1 MAGKKQG
8 WAAIPQEE
16 LDRVKQQTDIV
27 RVIGSYVRLEKS
39 GTEYKGLCPFH
50 NEKTPSF
57 HVIPAK
63 QFFNCHGC
71 GAHGDVFD
79 FLSEHAGMKFRDAAS
94 ALGARVDDGQPAASL
109 PAPREMPP
117 PPAEHSAA
125 PDAEDGRY
133 QRLDVAGEDMPAA
146 PKVHFKL
153 GQPSSV
159 HPYYRADGA
168 VHGYV
173 YRFAVRRP
181 DGKMG
186 KETWPL
192 TPWLDNGK
200 PKWRWQAMAEPRPLY
215 GLHDLAEALERLPA
229 EQVTVLLVE
238 GEKPVDA
245 AKPALAAQ
253 GVTDVVVM
261 SWPGGC
267 KAAMRPDRN
276 DWSPLAGL
284 RVVQW
289 PDCDSKHVKLTA
301 EEAAAG
307 VEQTSKPL
315 LPEHEQPG
323 VAAMDAIGQV
333 LLGMGCSVSRVSI
346 APPGSIDDGWD
357 IADAIDQL
365 EPEEWL
371 AMLYGA
377 QPWSPRQAEA
387 EPAPVVKASP
397 PQLTVIDGGKADDSQ
412 AAGGWT
418 IGRVLTEFA
427 LIIGSNR
434 VWHHTTQQE
443 MAMAAMRQL
452 VGIGP
457 AKEWQALAVG
467 ERGKLGISRQDIS
480 RVIAEARA
488 KEVIEAIGGMSPFER
503 YVVLDGTPT
512 IYDRVLDQVITVP
525 TIKLALGSEAFKF
538 WDNGDKKKIPH
549 THLVFDPTETCP
561 AGYINTF
568 KPEWPKYFKP
578 DGYTDRLPPQEAAG
592 FFDGC
597 ANIIKLS
604 MQLCNYDFSVWTW
617 LMCWLAY
624 PLQNPGAKL
633 DTAVI
638 VASPENGTG
647 KSMLFDVIM
656 RRIYGK
662 YSVMIGAAQ
671 LASQY
676 NPWAEN
682 ALFAVGEEMTD
693 PADPQG
699 NAAKLK
705 LMITGFE
712 QVVEAKF
719 LNGRLVRNHINLAL
733 LSNLITV
740 VMIDLTDRR
749 YLCVSPEHIL
759 TEAEQA
765 ILEKEINGDGIEWF
779 YSFLMSIKTEYL
791 RKSVSK
797 EMADNHFDSVCFH
810 PHSKPVMTLAKQT
823 MARLGMSNWELFFEM
838 WKEGELV
845 YQHQNGEEV
854 SIPFGPVVKDELYT
868 FFEAWAKRENAHR
881 VISRTRFFNMSSGK
895 GQAIKGQWMSI
906 NAARRQRTI
915 WFPKGMTNPPSG
927 ADSREKWIGD
937 SVVSFR
943 DAVYSAYG
951 VDVDQKKIDSGS

>member
-1 MAGKKQG
+1 MVGKPQG
-8 WAAIPQEE
+8 WPSIPQEE
-16 LDRVKQQTDIV
+16 LDRVKRESDIV
-27 RVIGSYVRLEKS
+27 GLIGSYVKLEKA
-39 GTEYKGLCPFH
+39 GAEYKGLCPFH
-50 NEKTPSF
+50 SEKTPSF
-57 HVIPAK
+57 RVSPSK
-63 QFFNCHGC
+63 QFYHCHGC
-71 GAHGDVFD
+71 GAHGDVLD
-79 FLSEHAGMKFRDAAS
+79 FLIEHAGMRFRDAAS
-94 ALGARVDDGQPAASL
+94 ALGARVPDGQAAASL

-117 PPAEHSAA
+117 PPAEHAA
-125 PDAEDGRY
+125 TPDADDDRY
-133 QRLDVAGEDMPAA
+133 QRLEVAGEDMPPP
-146 PKVHFKL
+146 PKVHVKL
-153 GQPSSV
+153 GKPGSV
-159 HPYYRADGA
+159 HTYYRADGA
-168 VHGYV
+168 VHGHV
-173 YRFAVRRP
+173 YRFVVRRP
-181 DGKMG
+181 DGSMS
-186 KETWPL
+186 KETWPV

-200 PKWRWQAMAEPRPLY
+200 PKWRWRAMAEPRPLY
-215 GLHDLAEALERLPA
+215 GLHDLATALERMPA

-276 DWSPLAGL
+276 DWAPLAGL

-289 PDCDSKHVKLTA
+289 PDCDSKHVPLTA

-371 AMLYGA
+371 GMLYGA
-377 QPWSPRQAEA
+377 QPWEPKPAETKA
-387 EPAPVVKASP
+387 EPAVKAGP
-397 PQLTVIDGGKADDSQ
+397 PALTVIDGGKADDAQ
-412 AAGGWT
+412 AVGGWT
-418 IGRVLTEFA
+418 IGRVLAEFA

-434 VWHHTTQQE
+434 VWHHATQQE

-488 KEVIEAIGGMSPFER
+488 REVIQAIGGMSPFER

-512 IYDRVLDQVITVP
+512 IYDRVLDEVVTVP
-525 TIKLALGSEAFKF
+525 TVKLALGSEAFKF
-538 WDNGDKKKIPH
+538 WDNGDKKKIPY

-561 AGYINTF
+561 AEYINTF
-568 KPEWPKYFKP
+568 KPDWPKYFKA
-578 DGYTDRLPPQEAAG
+578 DGYTEKLPPQDAIN

-597 ANIIKLS
+597 KNIIKLS
-604 MQLCNYDFSVWTW
+604 LQLCNYDISVWTW

-624 PLQNPGAKL
+624 PLQNPGTKL

-662 YSVMIGAAQ
+662 YSVMIGATQ

-682 ALFAVGEEMTD
+682 ALLAIGEEMTD

-699 NAAKLK
+699 NAARLK

-719 LNGRLVRNHINLAL
+719 LNGRLVRNYMNMVL

-740 VMIDLTDRR
+740 VSIDLTDRR
-749 YLCVSPEHIL
+749 YLCISPEHIL
-759 TEAEQA
+759 TEAEQSV
-765 ILEKEINGDGIEWF
+765 LEKEINGDGIEWF

-791 RKSVSK
+791 RKQANSTTL
-797 EMADNHFDSVCFH
+797 NYDSISFH
-810 PHSKPVMTLAKQT
+810 QHSKPVMTVAKQT
-823 MARLGMSNWELFFEM
+823 MARLSMSNWELFFEM
-838 WKEGELV
+838 WRAGELV
-845 YQHQNGEEV
+845 YQHQNGEEAA
-854 SIPFGPVVKDELYT
+854 IPFGPVVKDELYP
-868 FFEAWAKRENAHR
+868 FFEAWARRENAHR
-881 VISRTRFFNMSSGK
+881 VIAKTRFFHMSSGK
-895 GQAIKGQWMSI
+895 GGSVKGQWMNI
-906 NAARRQRTI
+906 NGDRRQRTI
-915 WFPKGMTNPPSG
+915 WFPKGGDNTPAG
-927 ADSREKWIGD
+927 AESREKWIGE

-943 DAVYSAYG
+943 DAVSEAYG
-951 VDVDQKKIDSGS
+951 VDVTQKKPA

>member
-16 LDRVKQQTDIV
+16 LDRVKRETDIAGL
-27 RVIGSYVRLEKS
+27 IGSYVKLEKA
-39 GTEYKGLCPFH
+39 GAEYKGLCPFH

-57 HVIPAK
+57 SVSPAK
-63 QFFNCHGC
+63 QFYHCYGC

-79 FLSEHAGMKFRDAAS
+79 FLIEHAGMRFRDAAS

-133 QRLDVAGEDMPAA
+133 QRLEVAGEGMPAA

-168 VHGYV
+168 VYGYV

-181 DGKMG
+181 DGTVG
-186 KETWPL
+186 KETWPV

-200 PKWRWQAMAEPRPLY
+200 PKWRWQAMADPRPLY

-229 EQVTVLLVE
+229 DQVTVLLVE

-289 PDCDSKHVKLTA
+289 PDCDSKRAKLTA

-333 LLGMGCSVSRVSI
+333 LLGMGCTVSRVSI

-397 PQLTVIDGGKADDSQ
+397 PQLTVIDGGKADDSL

-418 IGRVLTEFA
+418 IGRVLAEFA

-503 YVVLDGTPT
+503 YVLLDGTT
-512 IYDRVLDQVITVP
+512 TVYDKVLGMVIPVRAVAAS
-525 TIKLALGSEAFKF
+525 IGSDAFKF
-538 WDNGDKKKIPH
+538 WDNGNKLKIPLD
-549 THLVFDPTETCP
+549 HLVFDPTQTCP
-561 AGYINTF
+561 SGYINTF
-568 KPEWPKYFKP
+568 KPDWPKYFKP
-578 DGYTDRLPPQEAAG
+578 DGYTKKLLPQDAID

-597 ANIIKLS
+597 KNIIKLS
-604 MQLCNYDFSVWTW
+604 MQLCNYDLPVWTW
-617 LMCWLAY
+617 MICWLAY

-633 DTAVI
+633 ATALI

-647 KSMLFDVIM
+647 KSMLFDVVM

-662 YSVMIGAAQ
+662 HARMIGADQ
-671 LASQY
+671 LTSQY
-676 NPWAEN
+676 NQWAED
-682 ALFAVGEEMTD
+682 ALYVLGEEITE
-693 PADPQG
+693 ARDPQG

-705 LMITGFE
+705 LMITGLE
-712 QVVEAKF
+712 QMVEAKF
-719 LNGRLVRNHINLAL
+719 LNGRLVRNHMNMVM
-733 LSNLITV
+733 LSNLMNV
-740 VMIDLTDRR
+740 VDLDESDRR
-749 YLCVSPEHIL
+749 YLYVSPNTVLSEKFQSL
-759 TEAEQA
+759 LEQ
-765 ILEKEINGDGIEWF
+765 EINADGVEAF
-779 YSFLMSIKTEYL
+779 YSFLMSIDMKYL
-791 RKSVSK
+791 RRK
-797 EMADNHFDSVCFH
+797 ADASNGGDEFDYIAFH
-810 PHSKPVMTLAKQT
+810 PHTKPLMTAAKYDAIRDG
-823 MARLGMSNWELFFEM
+823 MANFKLFFDA
-838 WKEGELV
+838 WKNRRIIYENSAGD
-845 YQHQNGEEV
+845 EEA
-854 SIPFGPVVKDELYT
+854 IPYGPVVKEELHH
-868 FFEAWAKRENAHR
+868 FFLAWAKDESVSKA
-881 VISRTRFFNMSSGK
+881 VGRTRFFNMSRDKGSSISGK
-895 GQAIKGQWMSI
+895 WMSI
-906 NAARRQRTI
+906 NGERRQRTV
-915 WFPKGMTNPPSG
+915 WFPKGMSNTPTDG
-927 ADSREKWIGD
+927 ATHEKWIGE
-937 SVVSFR
+937 SVVAFR
-943 DAVYSAYG
+943 NAVYTAYG
-951 VDVDQKKIDSGS
+951 VDVTKKRLD

>member
-16 LDRVKQQTDIV
+16 LDRVKRETDIAGL
-27 RVIGSYVRLEKS
+27 IGSYVKLEKA
-39 GTEYKGLCPFH
+39 GAEYKGLCPFH

-57 HVIPAK
+57 SVSPAK
-63 QFFNCHGC
+63 QFYHCYGC

-79 FLSEHAGMKFRDAAS
+79 FLIEHAGMRFRDAAS

-109 PAPREMPP
+109 PTPREMPP

-133 QRLDVAGEDMPAA
+133 QRLDVAGEGMPAA

-159 HPYYRADGA
+159 HPYLRADGA

-173 YRFAVRRP
+173 YRFSVRRP
-181 DGKMG
+181 DGTVG
-186 KETWPL
+186 KETWPV

-289 PDCDSKHVKLTA
+289 PDCDSKRAKLTA

-333 LLGMGCSVSRVSI
+333 LLGMGCTVSRVSI

-561 AGYINTF
+561 SGYINTF

-578 DGYTDRLPPQEAAG
+578 DSYTDRLPPQEAAG

-791 RKSVSK
+791 RKPVSK
-797 EMADNHFDSVCFH
+797 ERADNHFDSVCFH

-951 VDVDQKKIDSGS
+951 VDVDQKKTDSGY